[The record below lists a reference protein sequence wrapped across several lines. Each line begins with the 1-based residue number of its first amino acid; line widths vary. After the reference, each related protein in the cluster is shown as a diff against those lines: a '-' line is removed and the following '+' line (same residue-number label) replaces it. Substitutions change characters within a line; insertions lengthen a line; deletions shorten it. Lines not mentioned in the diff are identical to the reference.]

1 MKNESTRRLHDVIE
15 RLFPERQ
22 IFYRTGGEVVFLR
35 FTKPVQIGI
44 ALVALAI
51 GGWVVFAS
59 VNLYFMD
66 RIIAAK
72 DQRFAEVLSAYSSLG
87 KELESTEA
95 RFLSITAELEEK
107 HAQLVALMD
116 HSHRLQRR
124 LSQATTELQGVVA
137 ERDRFVT
144 MKRTLDRRIGDLEGR
159 LQAALDDPGGVYTP
173 SDDSLAVVAQRLEY
187 LISERDTARQ
197 EGETM
202 AGRIEKM
209 KGRADKLNGVEKRIE
224 RVIAERDSAIE
235 KGRRMTG
242 RVENLEGQVD
252 RLAGVEDR
260 LENLIAERDVALRKS
275 RRMADRVAEVE
286 TRLSSLRNSQNQLIA
301 RVQQQTEFNL
311 GEIEEMIA
319 LTGLDVD
326 TLLRDAPPVEKSG
339 LGGPFVGFSDGAL
352 ASPRSDFG
360 DDFMSSV
367 IKLEQ
372 HLNRWSGLQTL
383 VQRLPMTSPL
393 DTYYVASKFGKRRD
407 PFSKKWAMHS
417 GVDLAGPFKTK
428 VRSTAPGK
436 VTFVGRKGPYGRTV
450 EIDHGFGLKT
460 RYGHLYKILVKRGAV
475 VDFRHKIGLMGSTG
489 RSTGTHVHYE
499 VLFNGK
505 PQDPAK
511 FMKAGKYV
519 FKG

>member
-1 MKNESTRRLHDVIE
+1 MKSGTTRRLHDVIE

-22 IFYRTGGEVVFLR
+22 IFYRAGGEVVFLR
-35 FTKPVQIGI
+35 FTKPIQIGI
-44 ALVALAI
+44 TLVALAI
-51 GGWVVFAS
+51 GGWFVYAS
-59 VNLYFMD
+59 VNLFFMD

-72 DQRFAEVLSAYSSLG
+72 DQRFAEVASAYSSLG

-95 RFLSITAELEEK
+95 RFLSITADLEEK

-116 HSHRLQRR
+116 HSGRLQRR
-124 LSQATTELQGVVA
+124 LSQATTELQGAVA
-137 ERDRFVT
+137 ERDRFAT
-144 MKRTLDRRIGDLEGR
+144 LKRSLDRRIGNLEGR
-159 LQAALDDPGGVYTP
+159 LQSALDNPGGDHTF
-173 SDDSLAVVAQRLEY
+173 SGDSLAIVERRLEQ
-187 LISERDTARQ
+187 LIAERDRARE

-202 AGRIEKM
+202 AGQVENMTGRVNKLNDVERRIEQ
-209 KGRADKLNGVEKRIE
+209 V
-224 RVIAERDSAIE
+224 VAERNLAIE
-235 KGRRMTG
+235 KSQRMTG
-242 RVENLEGQVD
+242 RVENLETQVE
-252 RLAGVEDR
+252 RLAGVEGR

-275 RRMADRVAEVE
+275 RRMADRVDEVE
-286 TRLSSLRNSQNQLIA
+286 TRLASLRSSQNQLIA
-301 RVQQQTEFNL
+301 RIQQQTEINL

-339 LGGPFVGFSDGAL
+339 LGGPFVGLSDGAL
-352 ASPRSDFG
+352 SSPQSDFG

-367 IKLEQ
+367 MKLER
-372 HLNRWSGLQTL
+372 HLDRWSGLQSL
-383 VQRLPMTSPL
+383 VQRLPVTSPL

-407 PFSKKWAMHS
+407 PFSKKWAMHY
-417 GVDLAGPFKTK
+417 GIDLAGPFKTK
-428 VRSTAPGK
+428 VWSTAPGK

-450 EIDHGFGLKT
+450 EIDHGFGIKT
-460 RYGHLYKILVKRGAV
+460 RYGHLHKILVKRGAV
-475 VDFRHKIGLMGSTG
+475 IDFRHKIGLMGSTG

>member
-1 MKNESTRRLHDVIE
+1 MTNEFTRRLLEASE

-22 IFYRTGGEVVFLR
+22 LFYRTGGEVVFLR
-35 FTKPVQIGI
+35 FTKPAQIGI
-44 ALVALAI
+44 ALALLAV
-51 GGWVVFAS
+51 GGWVAYAS

-66 RIIAAK
+66 RVIAAK
-72 DQRFAEVLSAYSSLG
+72 DQRLAEVVSAYTRLDE
-87 KELESTEA
+87 ELESTEA
-95 RFLSITAELEEK
+95 RFLSIATELESK
-107 HAQLVALMD
+107 HAHLVALMD
-116 HSHRLQRR
+116 HSNRLQRR
-124 LSQATTELQGVVA
+124 LSQTTTELEGVVA
-137 ERDRFVT
+137 ERDRFAT
-144 MKRTLDRRIGDLEGR
+144 MKRSLDRRIGNLEGR
-159 LQAALDDPGGVYTP
+159 LQAALDDPGGENTP
-173 SDDSLAVVAQRLEY
+173 SDDRLAGVEQRLEY
-187 LISERDTARQ
+187 LISERDAARE

-202 AGRIEKM
+202 AGRFEKM
-209 KGRADKLNGVEKRIE
+209 KGRVDKLNGVEKRIE
-224 RVIAERDSAIE
+224 RVIAERDTALE

-242 RVENLEGQVD
+242 RVENLEGKVD
-252 RLAGVEDR
+252 RLAGVEGR
-260 LENLIAERDVALRKS
+260 LENLIAERDVALRSS
-275 RRMADRVAEVE
+275 RRMANRVAEVE
-286 TRLSSLRNSQNQLIA
+286 RRLASLRTSQNQLIA
-301 RVQQQTEFNL
+301 RVQEQTEVNL

-326 TLLRDAPPVEKSG
+326 ALLRDAPPVGKSG
-339 LGGPFVGFSDGAL
+339 LGGPFVGLSDGAL
-352 ASPRSDFG
+352 ASPQSDFG

-372 HLNRWSGLQTL
+372 HLNRWSGLQSL
-383 VQRLPMTSPL
+383 AQRLPLTSPL

-428 VRSTAPGK
+428 VWSTAPGK

-460 RYGHLYKILVKRGAV
+460 RYGHLHKILVKRGAV
-475 VDFRHKIGLMGSTG
+475 IEFRHKIGLMGSTG